1 MIAKHIPMKSIKQSD
16 FGGLVDYITS
26 AQGKQE
32 RVGLVAVTNC
42 HAEQAQTAALE
53 VMATQARN
61 TRSVSDK
68 TYHLVLSFAPGEHL
82 SDDLIAQIEARV
94 CEGLGFGEH
103 QRVSAVHHDTD
114 HQHLHIAINKI
125 HPTRHTIH
133 SPYNDHKSLGQL
145 CDGIERDYGLV
156 RTNHT
161 AGKSA
166 SENRVAD
173 MERHAGIE
181 SLVSWV
187 RRECA
192 EQIKQAATW
201 RDVHKT
207 LAEHGLQL
215 QPRGNGFVVVSG
227 DGVIAKASTIDRSF
241 AKRQLEARLG
251 GFVADVSATKPLAP
265 LGKPL
270 VPKVGSSPPPMARG
284 RMVPLTRLPSIT
296 IGAAKKRYDQRPLH
310 RKTTAE
316 LHAEYKAEQARSK
329 ELVTKELAALRRQRD
344 RAIEHVKTSAALKR
358 ATLKYADGKQTR
370 KLLRSSVSTST
381 KAQIAAIRDRYA
393 KEVAALR
400 ASAKRQSWADWLRA
414 KATSG
419 QAEALR
425 ALRARD
431 IARGLAGNTLAG
443 ASPSAPPLPLAVDS
457 ITKRG
462 TVIHKAGASTLRD
475 DGERLGITRGAG
487 HDALIEALR
496 LAQQRYG
503 NVIQVSGTDQFKD
516 RVTVA
521 AAAAGLPIT
530 FSDQA
535 MEKRRAAL
543 VQQLTKDLSHGK
555 RRKQP
560 AARAADGAG
569 KQRHHHGADG
579 RERTGER
586 GRTLGPSN
594 ASIRQPIAGGN
605 GGRSG
610 LAGASAGAGGVVRP
624 ASIPGKPSIGG
635 IGREPPPASQN
646 RLRRLSQLG
655 VVRFANGGEV
665 LLQGHVPGH
674 LAEQR
679 TQPDNGMRRDADRPG
694 AGLTTAPLVTL
705 LAPAD
710 RYIAERESKRK
721 QGLDVPKHRRYTDR
735 DDGKAAFAGIR
746 QIGEQALALLRSNDE
761 ILVLPVEQA
770 DVQRLKRIAIGAEV
784 SVNKGAIKKKGRTQ

>member
-1 MIAKHIPMKSIKQSD
+1 M
-16 FGGLVDYITS
+16 DYITS

-68 TYHLVLSFAPGEHL
+68 TYHLVLSFAPGEQL

-103 QRVSAVHHDTD
+103 QRVSAIHHDTD

-161 AGKSA
+161 PGKSA

-192 EQIKQAATW
+192 EQLKQAATW
-201 RDVHKT
+201 REVHKT
-207 LAEHGLQL
+207 LADHGLQL
-215 QPRGNGFVVVSG
+215 QPRGNGFVIVSG

-251 GFVADVSATKPLAP
+251 SFMPDVSAPKTIGPP
-265 LGKPL
+265 GKPL

-284 RMVPLTRLPSIT
+284 RLVPMTRLPAVT

-329 ELVTKELAALRRQRD
+329 ELATKELAALRRQRD

-370 KLLRSSVSTST
+370 KLLRTSVSAST
-381 KAQIAAIRDRYA
+381 KAQITAIRDRYA

-400 ASAKRQSWADWLRA
+400 ADAKRQSWADWLRA

-443 ASPSAPPLPLAVDS
+443 AVPSAPPLPLPVDS

-462 TVIHKAGASTLRD
+462 TVIHKAGKSTLRD

-496 LAQQRYG
+496 MAQQRYG
-503 NVIQVSGTDQFKD
+503 GVIQVSGTDQFKD
-516 RVTVA
+516 RVIVA

-535 MEKRRAAL
+535 MEKRRVTL

-560 AARAADGAG
+560 AARASDGAG
-569 KQRHHHGADG
+569 RQRHHHGADG
-579 RERTGER
+579 RERAGER
-586 GRTLGPSN
+586 GRPLGPSN
-594 ASIRQPIAGGN
+594 ASIRQPVAGSDGA
-605 GGRSG
+605 RSG
-610 LAGASAGAGGVVRP
+610 YASASAGAGSVIRP
-624 ASIPGKPSIGG
+624 ATLPGKPSIGG

-679 TQPDNGMRRDADRPG
+679 AQPDNGVRRDADRSG
-694 AGLTTAPLVTL
+694 AGLTKAPLVTL
-705 LAPAD
+705 LAPVD
-710 RYIAERESKRK
+710 RYIAERESKRS

-735 DDGKAAFAGIR
+735 DDGKAAFAGVR
-746 QIGEQALALLRSNDE
+746 QIGDQTLALLRSNDE
-761 ILVLPVEQA
+761 ILVLPVEQT

-784 SVNKGAIKKKGRTQ
+784 SVSKGAIKKKGRTQ